1 MEKESTKVVNFNDMI
16 KDIEQD
22 IDKQIESDKEFA
34 DENFNEK
41 TKIKNGIM
49 SRIWKMITMGL
60 LKKFKIKITLYYN
73 NNVVFE
79 YEIPKN

>member
-16 KDIEQD
+16 KDIEQE

-49 SRIWKMITMGL
+49 SRIWKIITMGL